1 MHETILFSG
10 FGGQG
15 VMFVGQLLAYAGLD
29 AGLNV
34 TWIPSYGPE
43 MRGGTAHCTVTLSD
57 QPIGSASTP
66 HPSCAVAFNRPS
78 YDKYEPAV
86 QAGGLLLVN
95 SALVEAR
102 STRADV
108 ELVYV
113 EATRLAS
120 ELGELRVTNLI
131 LLGALLAARPMLP
144 LEAIDKALAAHLPP
158 HRLALLALNGQALRL
173 GAAQVAQPAPRSARK
188 QHAASARPTAR

>member
-43 MRGGTAHCTVTLSD
+43 MRGGTAHCIVTLSD

-66 HPSCAVAFNRPS
+66 HPSCAVVFNRPS
-78 YDKYEPAV
+78 YDKYESAV
-86 QAGGLLLVN
+86 QPGGLLLVN

-102 STRADV
+102 SARVDIDA
-108 ELVYV
+108 LYV
-113 EATRLAS
+113 PATRLAS
-120 ELGELRVTNLI
+120 DLGELRVTNLV
-131 LLGALLAARPMLP
+131 LLGALLTARPMLP
-144 LEAIDKALAAHLPP
+144 LEVIDRALEAHLPP
-158 HRLALLALNGQALRL
+158 HRRALLALNSQALRL
-173 GAAQVAQPAPRSARK
+173 GASQVWQPIG
-188 QHAASARPTAR
+188 